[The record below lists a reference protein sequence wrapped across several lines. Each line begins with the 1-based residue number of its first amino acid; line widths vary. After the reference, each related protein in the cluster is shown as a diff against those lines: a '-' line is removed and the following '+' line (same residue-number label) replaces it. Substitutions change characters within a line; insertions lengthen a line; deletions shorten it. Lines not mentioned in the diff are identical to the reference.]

1 MDIHHLARMANQI
14 GEFFASGMEHE
25 AAVTATVNH
34 LRNFWEPR
42 MRHQLIEYAKSDG
55 AELSAVA
62 RAAALTLG

>member
-14 GEFFASGMEHE
+14 SDFFESAMEHE
-25 AAVTATVNH
+25 AAVTSTATH

-42 MRHQLIEYAKSDG
+42 MRREIVAYAKSDG

-62 RAAALTLG
+62 RAAVLSLD